1 VQYSLLQ
8 LDPPGMVI
16 PTSTAQKATEYT
28 ATSLVCGRIYKALGE
43 PRGESELSN
52 GCGNSFPWFSMVF
65 HGFLG
70 ISGDLWGFWDMEVSQ
85 VIKSWMS
92 WYPLKSSVL
101 DGDFPWTKP
110 SSYWGI
116 PIEPDVTRPKCRR
129 SPASVKAPGANLFFL
144 GCWRWSI
151 AHNFQVKRIHKHI

>member
-1 VQYSLLQ
+1 MRSTSIRYRFRRFIFTYIYIYSSTIINLCVQYSLLQ

-65 HGFLG
+65 WGYLG
-70 ISGDLWGFWDMEVSQ
+70 ISGDSEIWRF
-85 VIKSWMS
+85 
-92 WYPLKSSVL
+92 PKSSSH
-101 DGDFPWTKP
+101 GCH
-110 SSYWGI
+110 GI
-116 PIEPDVTRPKCRR
+116 PLNHP
-129 SPASVKAPGANLFFL
+129 F
-144 GCWRWSI
+144 
-151 AHNFQVKRIHKHI
+151 